1 MTAQSDLAFIDRL
14 ANALEKLANAQAAV
28 ATRTAFD
35 GNWNVKNFIQHY
47 LEVAAA
53 NYWLYTAALLHICET
68 IQATL
73 PTRKF
78 IKHFDQGMQS
88 QGGKRGH
95 G

>member
-53 NYWLYTAALLHICET
+53 NYWLYTAAP

-88 QGGKRGH
+88 QGGKPGH